1 VTTEL
6 LGRQLRAAFDGH
18 LAQLVQVGQD
28 ELEVR
33 VLLPRAER
41 TRLDALERLS
51 IRVPGGRF
59 VHLDTVADW
68 ETRRGFEALRHADGR
83 LAVEVTAD
91 IDRAQNTTG
100 AVQQTLVR
108 DLLPDIVKRYGVA
121 YSFEGRAADQRD
133 TLGDMR
139 LGLILGLALIF
150 LILAAVFAS
159 WTWPLVVMTS
169 IPLGLVGAIAGH
181 WVVGIDLTIL
191 SLFGLFGLSGIVVNN
206 AIILVSMYH
215 ELRQSGL
222 GVDEALVDAACSR
235 LCAMF
240 LTSATTVAG
249 LVPLIFETSLQ
260 AQFLIPMAVSLA
272 FGIGFATVLVLVF
285 IPALLCAHES
295 FHARLSRWLAP
306 ATSAVS

>member
-1 VTTEL
+1 
-6 LGRQLRAAFDGH
+6 
-18 LAQLVQVGQD
+18 
-28 ELEVR
+28 
-33 VLLPRAER
+33 
-41 TRLDALERLS
+41 
-51 IRVPGGRF
+51 
-59 VHLDTVADW
+59 LDTVADW

-169 IPLGLVGAIAGH
+169 IPLGLVGAIVGH